1 MKKSLSYALP
11 AAALI
16 ILVLLAFRWLSNRP
30 GNQGAISDT
39 AQSAEGIEINDLT
52 NDTARPT
59 GIVDMESVKLNTP
72 VNATAS
78 AVPVQGEVRYA
89 PLSDDSTRFTISADL
104 PELKASD
111 EFYQLWVEGAKGR
124 KKAMKL
130 TLGKAGYIA
139 EGALSSEFD
148 QVKVIISKEKKDD
161 EQIEDVQLEGTVNL
175 KKVDK

>member
-30 GNQGAISDT
+30 GPGGAISDT

-52 NDTARPT
+52 NDTQRPT
-59 GIVDMESVKLNTP
+59 GIADMESVKLNTP
-72 VNATAS
+72 ANATAS
-78 AVPVQGEVRYA
+78 AAPVQGEVRYA
-89 PLSDDSTRFTISADL
+89 PMADDSTRFNVSADL
-104 PELKASD
+104 PELKAGS
-111 EFYQLWVEGAKGR
+111 EFYQLWVEGEKGR

-130 TLGKAGYIA
+130 SLGKAGYIA

-148 QVKVIISKEKKDD
+148 QVKVIISKERVDD
-161 EQIEDVQLEGTVNL
+161 EQIEDVQLEGTINL
-175 KKVDK
+175 KKAE